1 MRIALHVRTVG
12 SDTPGTMVPL
22 TVRPFK
28 HFHDRH
34 LPDAEA
40 VAALTERTEVAP
52 WTFGLDAITHDAF
65 GVFYLGKEKLSKHI
79 WVRSSKSNKECRVEP
94 LVDDVVPEA
103 LPRRSLVRTALDF
116 LAGRR
121 CGTCRFFDHEEGL
134 KWRHQVTHVFLDGT
148 SLAMW
153 DAILATTSQQHKQVA
168 IPDDNIGLCP
178 IKQRIVARGAP
189 PCEEFIR

>member
-12 SDTPGTMVPL
+12 SDAPGTVVPL
-22 TVRPFK
+22 IIQPFK
-28 HFHDRH
+28 HFHDRN

-52 WTFGLDAITHDAF
+52 ETAELDAITHDAF
-65 GVFYLGKEKLSKHI
+65 GVYYLGKEKLSKHI
-79 WVRSSKSNKECRVEP
+79 WVRSSKSDKECRVEP

-103 LPRRSLVRTALDF
+103 LPRRSPIQAMLDLVM
-116 LAGRR
+116 GRR
-121 CGTCRFFDHEEGL
+121 CGTCRFFDHKEGL

-153 DAILATTSQQHKQVA
+153 DAVLATTSQQHKQVA
-168 IPDDNIGLCP
+168 IPDDAIGLCP
-178 IKQRIVARGAP
+178 IKQRIVAKDAP
-189 PCEEFIR
+189 PCEEFGR

>member
-52 WTFGLDAITHDAF
+52 ETAELDAITHDAF
-65 GVFYLGKEKLSKHI
+65 GVYYLGGEKLSKHI
-79 WVRSSKSNKECRVEP
+79 WVRSSKSAKECRVEP
-94 LVDDVVPEA
+94 LVDDIVPEA
-103 LPRRSLVRTALDF
+103 LPQPSFARYMLNLVM
-116 LAGRR
+116 GRR
-121 CGTCRFFDHEEGL
+121 CGTCKFFDHEEGL

-168 IPDDNIGLCP
+168 IPDDDIGLCP
-178 IKQRIVARGAP
+178 IKQRIVAQDAP
-189 PCEEFIR
+189 PCEEFVR